1 LYGVA
6 NVNILWLV
14 AVSPLIENNHGL
26 LFDSSISLIKM
37 IFNRNGKQN
46 MNYRE
51 MEQKRNY
58 VIISIKC
65 FG

>member
-26 LFDSSISLIKM
+26 LLDSSISLIKGIQQEWKAKHELQGNETKNKLCNLPRM
-37 IFNRNGKQN
+37 TK
-46 MNYRE
+46 
-51 MEQKRNY
+51 
-58 VIISIKC
+58 
-65 FG
+65 

>member
-14 AVSPLIENNHGL
+14 AVSPLIKNNHGL
-26 LFDSSISLIKM
+26 PLDSSISLIKM

-46 MNYRE
+46 MNYGE

-58 VIISIKC
+58 VICHNNIH
-65 FG
+65 